1 MSKICFYRFFVCFKI
16 PGLNDKR
23 LRSQG
28 TRGPHRLKPPWHIMT
43 PTIVDDGKL
52 QLSQLRLPK
61 FPAISMVGDVSVVS
75 WWSLGV
81 SVVPRC
87 FLVLSCWIPPSE
99 QTRLI
104 PYHHF
109 SRFSCRKRQFYG
121 YGIFVIWLCPKLW
134 CTPNLDYFVII
145 FPINM
150 NMWWIDIG
158 TPKQIERQFLNPF
171 LFLLV
176 HPLGVVISHFQ
187 TIPFLHRGER

>member
-1 MSKICFYRFFVCFKI
+1 MHLAKCLTWMSKICFYRFFVCFKI

-81 SVVPRC
+81 SVSRWCLGVFWRS
-87 FLVLSCWIPPSE
+87 LVESLQVNKPDS
-99 QTRLI
+99 
-104 PYHHF
+104 
-109 SRFSCRKRQFYG
+109 SR
-121 YGIFVIWLCPKLW
+121 I
-134 CTPNLDYFVII
+134 II
-145 FPINM
+145 FPVFPAGNGNFM
-150 NMWWIDIG
+150 GMV
-158 TPKQIERQFLNPF
+158 FLSFGFVQNY
-171 LFLLV
+171 
-176 HPLGVVISHFQ
+176 GVPP
-187 TIPFLHRGER
+187 T